1 MGREEADK
9 PLAYTLTLKESIAVR
24 IRNRLLGDGGVAID
38 RVAIYFEDACRF
50 HEESLKEF
58 EEGAKENNPYKI
70 RDSAEKAWNATIQ
83 ATNALI
89 LKLAGKL
96 PSSHWER
103 RKMLRELETK
113 LPEIGESMFR
123 DRYGARERHLH
134 EMVFYEGSIDV
145 EDIKYELEKVR
156 AYLNDIDKILRST

>member
-1 MGREEADK
+1 MYDA
-9 PLAYTLTLKESIAVR
+9 S
-24 IRNRLLGDGGVAID
+24 
-38 RVAIYFEDACRF
+38 RVAIYLEDAFRF
-50 HEESLKEF
+50 YEEALREF
-58 EEGAKENNPYKI
+58 EEGVRENNVYKI
-70 RDSAEKAWNATIQ
+70 RDSAEKAWNAVVQ

-89 LKLAGKL
+89 LRLLGKL

-103 RKMLRELETK
+103 RRMLRELEAK
-113 LPEIGESMFR
+113 LPEAGKLMLR

-156 AYLNDIDKILRST
+156 AYLNDVSEILRSTESKPL

>member
-1 MGREEADK
+1 M
-9 PLAYTLTLKESIAVR
+9 TT
-24 IRNRLLGDGGVAID
+24 D
-38 RVAIYFEDACRF
+38 RVVIYFEDARKF
-50 HEESLKEF
+50 HEESIKEF
-58 EEGAKENNPYKI
+58 EEGVRENNPYKI

-89 LKLAGKL
+89 LKLTGKL

-103 RKMLRELETK
+103 RKMLRELETRI
-113 LPEIGESMFR
+113 PEIRELMLR

-134 EMVFYEGSIDV
+134 EMVFYEGNIDI

-156 AYLNDIDKILRST
+156 AYLNDIDKMLK